1 MNYPY
6 GLCFTSAV
14 SRVPYLMELSFSN
27 KAVYG
32 KVGVLV
38 PIDLSMVKL
47 ASLVTL
53 T

>member
-38 PIDLSMVKL
+38 LSMVKL